1 MEFSDIRAI
10 ISYAYN
16 LHKGNCLETTRR
28 SVHVGS
34 RPRPK
39 LERNLYIFS
48 SFFFFFFGSKEE
60 RKEERKRRASETKGS
75 FKRIEKK
82 KTISLIDTTRYRDF
96 VFFFFFENLDLESS
110 PCKSIN
116 AQSPIPTTH
125 LRFQEYRG
133 YDTLGNGSTRALS
146 NERSR
151 TTSSKLENFGDEIIT
166 AM

>member
-48 SFFFFFFGSKEE
+48 SFFFFFLGSKEE

-96 VFFFFFENLDLESS
+96 VFFFFSKTSISNRLLARVSTLKARYRRRICDS
-110 PCKSIN
+110 KSIEDT
-116 AQSPIPTTH
+116 I
-125 LRFQEYRG
+125 LLEMDRRELYRTKG
-133 YDTLGNGSTRALS
+133 RGRRVGNWKIS
-146 NERSR
+146 
-151 TTSSKLENFGDEIIT
+151 
-166 AM
+166 AMK